1 MTITNRSIFGRKVA
15 AAVAGGPSA
24 RILVHGHSHV
34 AGQGSGSSGG
44 LIGAALTGFVEK
56 LTASFARYS
65 LTAQRTGWMGDYNTS
80 IDGTN
85 INTFDTRVGF
95 GVGWAS
101 HPSNNILGGRHIWQ
115 PGTTP
120 NKGYL
125 TYQPGF
131 SFNGLNIWYPL
142 SPGLSANVGVYLDNT
157 LFTSLNQNGSSNALI
172 GTNLTIGASRSLL
185 TVKEN
190 GGSGPA
196 FWNGVEFIPTTVP
209 NIAVTV
215 AGGRGQTS
223 AMFADG
229 TTPWAPLAGLAA
241 FTADL
246 VVLYVM
252 TNDLLTNSSISAF
265 KRNLSA
271 LAVTSVVRGNCI
283 IVVDPPATG
292 SDPFINGTYEV
303 YAESAK
309 SVAAQYGCGFV
320 DTREVFSRSWDRAN
334 ADGLMNSAAHPND
347 TGHAYIADMI
357 AAASM
362 KFVN

>member
-24 RILVHGHSHV
+24 RMLVLGHSHV

-44 LIGAALTGFVEK
+44 LIGAALTGFCEK

-95 GVGWAS
+95 GVGWGS
-101 HPSNNILGGRHIWQ
+101 HPSNNVMGGRHIWQ
-115 PGTTP
+115 SGTTP

-131 SFNGLNIWYPL
+131 AFNGLNVWYPL
-142 SPGLSANVGVYLDNT
+142 SPGLSQNVGIYVDNG
-157 LFTSLNQNGSSNALI
+157 LLTSLNQNGANSLQSKSLS
-172 GTNLTIGASRSLL
+172 TGASNTLL

-190 GGSGPA
+190 GGAGPA
-196 FWNGVEFIPTTVP
+196 FWNGVEFIPVTVP

-215 AGGRGQTS
+215 SGGRGQTS
-223 AMFADG
+223 DTFADNG
-229 TTPWAPLAGLAA
+229 TPWAPLGGLAA
-241 FTADL
+241 FTGDL
-246 VVLYVM
+246 VVLYCM
-252 TNDLLTNSSISAF
+252 TNDLLTNNTAYFF
-265 KRNLSA
+265 KRNLA
-271 LAVTSVVRGNCI
+271 AMAVTSVVRGNCI

-292 SDPFINGTYEV
+292 SGPFINGTYEV

-320 DTREVFSRSWDRAN
+320 DTRSIFSRSWDRAN

-347 TGHAYIADMI
+347 TGHQYIADMI
-357 AAASM
+357 AAEAM